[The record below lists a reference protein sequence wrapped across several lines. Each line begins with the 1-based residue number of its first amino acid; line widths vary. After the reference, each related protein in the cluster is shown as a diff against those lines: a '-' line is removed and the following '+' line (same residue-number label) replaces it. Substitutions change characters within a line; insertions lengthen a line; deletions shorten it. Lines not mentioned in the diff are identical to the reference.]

1 MEIEQA
7 YPYLMERAMRRMRQ
21 VSHAAF
27 AEAGLDITVE
37 QWVVLYII
45 FEGNGL
51 SQVEITELA
60 FKDAPTVTRIIDNL
74 VKKSWV
80 YRQMSEADRRKFEIY
95 ATTEG
100 KALVEKLLPIVM
112 GIRAEGICEIT
123 ESDLR
128 VFKRVLSRLYS
139 NFDSHS

>member
-7 YPYLMERAMRRMRQ
+7 YPYLMERAIRQMRM
-21 VSHAAF
+21 VSQQTF
-27 AEAGLDITVE
+27 LQAGVDITVE

-45 FEGNGL
+45 HDGQGL

-74 VKKSWV
+74 VKKGWV
-80 YRQMSEADRRKFEIY
+80 YRQMSSEDRRKFEIY
-95 ATTEG
+95 TTNEG
-100 KALVEKLLPIVM
+100 KMMVKKLLPMVMAIREQGIVN
-112 GIRAEGICEIT
+112 IS

-128 VFKRVLSRLYS
+128 VFKRVLGRLIE
-139 NFDSHS
+139 NFEK

>member
-7 YPYLMERAMRRMRQ
+7 YPYLMERAMRQMRM
-21 VSHAAF
+21 VSQQYF
-27 AEAGLDITVE
+27 VQAGVDITVE

-45 FEGNGL
+45 HDGQGL

-74 VKKSWV
+74 VKKGWV
-80 YRQMSEADRRKFEIY
+80 YRQVSAEDRRKFEIY
-95 ATTEG
+95 TTSEG
-100 KALVEKLLPIVM
+100 KAMVQKLLPTVM
-112 GIRAEGICEIT
+112 AIREQGIGNVS

-128 VFKRVLSRLYS
+128 VFKRVLGRLIE
-139 NFDSHS
+139 NFTE